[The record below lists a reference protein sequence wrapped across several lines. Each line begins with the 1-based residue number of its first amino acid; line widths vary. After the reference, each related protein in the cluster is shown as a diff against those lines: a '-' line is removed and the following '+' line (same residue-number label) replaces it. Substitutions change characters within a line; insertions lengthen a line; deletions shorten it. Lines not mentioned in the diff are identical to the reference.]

1 MHRTITAIILVGIHS
16 AIFVG
21 CEDKSM
27 VNIYDKSIITHPPSC
42 LALSV
47 IPEEK
52 SIENA
57 IRDRFEFDPKCPWRL
72 EVKYKND
79 IHCNSNQ
86 NSDRKALSSFPV
98 SYLRMEIRRGMQMV
112 YSYYIDLQKQADADD
127 ATRGISRII
136 DDVFKK

>member
-1 MHRTITAIILVGIHS
+1 MNRTIMAVILAGVSSMI
-16 AIFVG
+16 AVG

-27 VNIYDKSIITHPPSC
+27 VNVYDKSILAHPPGC

-52 SIENA
+52 SIERA
-57 IRDRFEFDPKCPWRL
+57 IRNRFDFDPKCPWRL

-86 NSDRKALSSFPV
+86 NSDRKALSAFPS
-98 SYLRMEIRRGMQMV
+98 SYLRMEIRRGMRMV
-112 YSYYIDLQKQADADD
+112 YSYYIDLPKQADSDD
-127 ATRGISRII
+127 AARGMRRII
-136 DDVFKK
+136 DDIFDK